1 MLFLWQKDR
10 AQDVKNLVVKLKSEN
25 IVQAEFSPKDHRP
38 WGWFE
43 CLVKGDNFQVK
54 RIHVNPGA
62 SLSLQSHCFRSEH
75 WVVVEG
81 SAKVTIDDQVK
92 IIVEGQSVYVP
103 IGAKHRLENSAKFRW
118 F

>member
-1 MLFLWQKDR
+1 MIIL
-10 AQDVKNLVVKLKSEN
+10 E
-25 IVQAEFSPKDHRP
+25 
-38 WGWFE
+38 
-43 CLVKGDNFQVK
+43 VK

-103 IGAKHRLENSAKFRW
+103 IGAKHRLENSGQVSMVLIEVQLGSYLGEDDIIRYEDLYSRN
-118 F
+118 